1 MVALVFDFDRSLVSE
16 DDTDRHVPM
25 LLAPDLVPYM
35 EAQYAGGRR
44 WTELMAEI
52 AVRLHERGV
61 SRTAIEGALCT
72 MHIHA
77 GFIAA
82 IRDAKAAG
90 ASVHVLSDAN
100 RVSIDTILVHY
111 HLDALFDSV
120 ITNPAYFA
128 PATPTPTGRHEQ
140 LLVIEPL
147 TPYATPHGCH
157 RCPPNM
163 CKGGELDRMRLSA
176 AARSGGA
183 ASTLVYVGD
192 GTGDLCPCLRLGEA
206 DVICAR
212 KGYPLARKLAQ
223 ADIRPLVRAR
233 VVEWVSGAD
242 VRAVVT
248 ALLAAA
254 PSPA

>member
-1 MVALVFDFDRSLVSE
+1 
-16 DDTDRHVPM
+16 
-25 LLAPDLVPYM
+25 
-35 EAQYAGGRR
+35 
-44 WTELMAEI
+44 
-52 AVRLHERGV
+52 
-61 SRTAIEGALCT
+61 
-72 MHIHA
+72 
-77 GFIAA
+77 
-82 IRDAKAAG
+82 
-90 ASVHVLSDAN
+90 VHVLSDAN